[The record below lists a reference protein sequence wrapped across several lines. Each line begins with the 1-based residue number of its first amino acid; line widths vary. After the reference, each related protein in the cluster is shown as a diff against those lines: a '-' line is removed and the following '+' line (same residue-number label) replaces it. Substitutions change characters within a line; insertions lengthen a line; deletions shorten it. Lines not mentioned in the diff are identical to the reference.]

1 MPQELGIV
9 AMFLVGLLGAGH
21 CAGMCGGI
29 VAALSSARNGSK
41 VIFHVAYSIGRI
53 TSYAVAGAIAGSV
66 GGIGLLITGVLPLQM
81 VLYVLANVML
91 VLLGLYLAGL
101 SSIAVRFEALG
112 SGLWRRVQPFA
123 GRLLP
128 VRSVGSAL
136 VVGALWGWI
145 PCGLVYAVLAT
156 ALLSGNAIDGAY
168 LMLAFGA
175 GTMPNLVLAG
185 LFMNRVTGVF
195 RSKLF
200 RGISGALVFGF
211 GVSGLVHAFDISDHI
226 GHSMLCIGRLSG
238 NIGMTGRLF
247 G

>member
-1 MPQELGIV
+1 
-9 AMFLVGLLGAGH
+9 
-21 CAGMCGGI
+21 
-29 VAALSSARNGSK
+29 

-91 VLLGLYLAGL
+91 ILLGLYLAGL
-101 SSIAVRFEALG
+101 SSIAGRFEALG
-112 SGLWRRVQPFA
+112 SALWRRVQPLA

-128 VRSVGSAL
+128 VRSVGGAL

-175 GTMPNLVLAG
+175 GTIPNLVLAG
-185 LFMNRVTGVF
+185 LFMNRVAGVF

-200 RGISGALVFGF
+200 RGISGALVLGF

-226 GHSMLCIGRLSG
+226 GHSILCIGRLPETT
-238 NIGMTGRLF
+238 GMTAWLF

>member
-29 VAALSSARNGSK
+29 VAALSSAPNGSK

-112 SGLWRRVQPFA
+112 SALWRRVQPLA

-145 PCGLVYAVLAT
+145 PGVRGT
-156 ALLSGNAIDGAY
+156 GNCA
-168 LMLAFGA
+168 AF
-175 GTMPNLVLAG
+175 
-185 LFMNRVTGVF
+185 RQC
-195 RSKLF
+195 
-200 RGISGALVFGF
+200 
-211 GVSGLVHAFDISDHI
+211 D
-226 GHSMLCIGRLSG
+226 
-238 NIGMTGRLF
+238 
-247 G
+247 

>member
-29 VAALSSARNGSK
+29 VAALSAAPNGSK

-101 SSIAVRFEALG
+101 SSIAARFEALG
-112 SGLWRRVQPFA
+112 SALWRRVQPLA

-128 VRSVGSAL
+128 VRNVGSAL

-156 ALLSGNAIDGAY
+156 ALLSGNAIEGAY

-175 GTMPNLVLAG
+175 GTIPNLVLAG
-185 LFMNRVTGVF
+185 LFMSRVTGVF

-200 RGISGALVFGF
+200 RGISGALVLGF

-226 GHSMLCIGRLSG
+226 GHSILCIGRLPETT
-238 NIGMTGRLF
+238 GMTDRLF

>member
-1 MPQELGIV
+1 
-9 AMFLVGLLGAGH
+9 MFLVGLLGAGH

-29 VAALSSARNGSK
+29 VAALSGAPNGSK
-41 VIFHVAYSIGRI
+41 VKFHVAYSVGRV
-53 TSYAVAGAIAGSV
+53 TSYAIAGAIAGSI
-66 GGIGLLITGVLPLQM
+66 GGIGLLISGVLPLQM
-81 VLYVLANVML
+81 ILYVLANVML

-101 SSIAVRFEALG
+101 SSIAARFEALG
-112 SGLWRRVQPFA
+112 KALWRHVQPLA

-168 LMLAFGA
+168 LMLAFGV
-175 GTMPNLVLAG
+175 GTIPNLVLAG
-185 LFMNRVTGVF
+185 LFMNRLAGVF
-195 RSKLF
+195 QSKLF

-211 GVSGLVHAFDISDHI
+211 GVSGLVHAFEISDHI
-226 GHSMLCIGRLSG
+226 GHSVLCIGR
-238 NIGMTGRLF
+238 
-247 G
+247 

>member
-29 VAALSSARNGSK
+29 VTALSSPPNGSK
-41 VIFHVAYSIGRI
+41 VIFHMAYSIGRI

-112 SGLWRRVQPFA
+112 SALWRRVQPLA

-128 VRSVGSAL
+128 VRSVGGAL
-136 VVGALWGWI
+136 VVGACVGLDTLWAGVR
-145 PCGLVYAVLAT
+145 GT
-156 ALLSGNAIDGAY
+156 GNCA
-168 LMLAFGA
+168 AF
-175 GTMPNLVLAG
+175 
-185 LFMNRVTGVF
+185 RQC
-195 RSKLF
+195 
-200 RGISGALVFGF
+200 
-211 GVSGLVHAFDISDHI
+211 D
-226 GHSMLCIGRLSG
+226 
-238 NIGMTGRLF
+238 
-247 G
+247 